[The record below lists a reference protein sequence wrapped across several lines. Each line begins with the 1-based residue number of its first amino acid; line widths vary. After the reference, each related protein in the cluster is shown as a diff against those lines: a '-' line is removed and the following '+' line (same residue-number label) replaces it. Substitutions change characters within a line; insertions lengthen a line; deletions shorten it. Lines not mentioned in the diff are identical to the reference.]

1 VLLADTATRRGTPLT
16 VSYRSSSSDLRQ
28 RLPAGLGMVG
38 ARLSETTPARRMA
51 VGGAVLAF
59 TMELQMERSMGLSAE
74 TLHSGKAGRLFNA
87 SRG

>member
-1 VLLADTATRRGTPLT
+1 
-16 VSYRSSSSDLRQ
+16 
-28 RLPAGLGMVG
+28 MVG

-87 SRG
+87 SRGLSIAGAVGTLRSEGATGSPLR